1 MYWRHTDLRVR
12 TLLTPDIGAGSH
24 GDTGPVSTPP
34 GTMRKEVKL
43 LDMITE
49 IVYNQFVISNG
60 LFLEAL

>member
-1 MYWRHTDLRVR
+1 M
-12 TLLTPDIGAGSH
+12 TPDIGAGSH

>member
-1 MYWRHTDLRVR
+1 M
-12 TLLTPDIGAGSH
+12 TPDIGAGRH
-24 GDTGPVSTPP
+24 GTTGPVSTPP
-34 GTMRKEVKL
+34 RTMRKEVKL

>member
-1 MYWRHTDLRVR
+1 M
-12 TLLTPDIGAGSH
+12 TPDIGAGRH
-24 GDTGPVSTPP
+24 GTTGPVCPP
-34 GTMRKEVKL
+34 PPRTMRKEVKL

>member
-1 MYWRHTDLRVR
+1 M
-12 TLLTPDIGAGSH
+12 TPDIGAGRRWETRGH
-24 GDTGPVSTPP
+24 GTSVQPP